1 MIASF
6 LVLVQLSRTSTSAK
20 LNVLLDATSPLLNC
34 IFILETISDADAEM
48 SLFHIAS
55 IIRVYYTHI
64 GCCCLACVVSNA
76 IKLTRV

>member
-6 LVLVQLSRTSTSAK
+6 LVLVQLTRTSTSAK

-55 IIRVYYTHI
+55 IIGVLH
-64 GCCCLACVVSNA
+64 S
-76 IKLTRV
+76 